1 MIGFIKINKAKRKPI
16 RTQTKTYQNPLRTQT
31 KTYQNPLITQTK
43 PNRNPIITMD
53 TQHVSNGTLNHAL
66 ISEVIFT
73 NDEAFYEVEIEKAKM
88 MLCVCKNA
96 KQNKN
101 IKKSFDNVKIQR
113 HCKYF
118 TLISSKKTDYMLLHY
133 WTKNSIP
140 DLRLGTNQLYKE
152 RIVKRVAYLLKGDVD
167 VLEGV
172 KKEMMA
178 EQGRNI
184 DKYRVILEEMIVKYK
199 DGYVIDEELDDD
211 DFTLEEYKIMEL
223 ITIFKYNAF
232 ILNMLYNHEKE
243 KEIIEYISSKN
254 FHNTW
259 WHSRHATIKFS

>member
-1 MIGFIKINKAKRKPI
+1 MIGFIKINKPNRKPI
-16 RTQTKTYQNPLRTQT
+16 RTLSEPKR
-31 KTYQNPLITQTK
+31 K
-43 PNRNPIITMD
+43 PIITMD
-53 TQHVSNGTLNHAL
+53 TQHVSNVPLNHAL

-73 NDEAFYEVEIEKAKM
+73 NDEAFSDVEIEKAKM
-88 MLCVCKNA
+88 ILCVCKNA

-101 IKKSFDNVKIQR
+101 IKKSFDKVKIER

-133 WTKNSIP
+133 WTKNSKP

-152 RIVKRVAYLLKGDVD
+152 RIVKRIAYLLKGDVD

-172 KKEMMA
+172 KKEMIA

-211 DFTLEEYKIMEL
+211 DVTLEEYKIMEL

-259 WHSRHATIKFS
+259 WHSRQATIKFT

>member
-1 MIGFIKINKAKRKPI
+1 MIGLIKLNIKAKR
-16 RTQTKTYQNPLRTQT
+16 NSLRT
-31 KTYQNPLITQTK
+31 
-43 PNRNPIITMD
+43 PNETLSELYRDPNETLSESYRNSIITMD
-53 TQHVSNGTLNHAL
+53 ASNNPLNHAL

-73 NDEAFYEVEIEKAKM
+73 NDEAFSEVEIEKAKM

-101 IKKSFDNVKIQR
+101 VKMSFDKVKIQK
-113 HCKYF
+113 HCKYL
-118 TLISSKKTDYMLLHY
+118 TLISAKKTEYMLLYY
-133 WTKNSIP
+133 WNKNSKP

-152 RIVKRVAYLLKGDVD
+152 RIVKRVAYLLKGDTD

-172 KKEMMA
+172 KKEMIA

-211 DFTLEEYKIMEL
+211 DVTIEEYKIMKI

-232 ILNMLYNHEKE
+232 ILYMLYNHEKE
-243 KEIIEYISSKN
+243 KEIIEYISSKD
-254 FHNTW
+254 FHRTW
-259 WHSRHATIKFS
+259 WHSRHATIKFK

>member
-1 MIGFIKINKAKRKPI
+1 MIGLIKINIKAKRNPNEIYRNSI
-16 RTQTKTYQNPLRTQT
+16 RNQTKLSQNPNEPYRD
-31 KTYQNPLITQTK
+31 PV
-43 PNRNPIITMD
+43 ITMD
-53 TQHVSNGTLNHAL
+53 ASNSPLNHAL

-73 NDEAFYEVEIEKAKM
+73 NDEAFSEVEIEKAKM

-101 IKKSFDNVKIQR
+101 IKKSLDKVKIQK

-118 TLISSKKTDYMLLHY
+118 TLISSKKTEYMLLYY
-133 WTKNSIP
+133 WNKNSKP

-152 RIVKRVAYLLKGDVD
+152 RIVKRVAYLLKGDAD

-172 KKEMMA
+172 KKEMIA

-199 DGYVIDEELDDD
+199 DGYVIDEDLDEDD
-211 DFTLEEYKIMEL
+211 VTIEEYKIMEL
-223 ITIFKYNAF
+223 TTIFKYNAF
-232 ILNMLYNHEKE
+232 ILYMLYNHEKE
-243 KEIIEYISSKN
+243 KDIIEYISSKD
-254 FHNTW
+254 FHRTW
-259 WHSRHATIKFS
+259 WHSRHATIKFK